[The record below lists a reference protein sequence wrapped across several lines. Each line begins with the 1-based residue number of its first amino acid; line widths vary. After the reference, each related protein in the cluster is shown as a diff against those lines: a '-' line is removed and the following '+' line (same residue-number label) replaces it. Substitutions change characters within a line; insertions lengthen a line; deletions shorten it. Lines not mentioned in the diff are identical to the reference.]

1 MTNVSVVSFL
11 ENIKRILH
19 FLRNDVVVR
28 LFKDSLLNLPLLFFL
43 FQLNQMEALMP
54 RWPRSVK

>member
-11 ENIKRILH
+11 DNIKRLLH
-19 FLRNDVVVR
+19 FLRNVIVR
-28 LFKDSLLNLPLLFFL
+28 LFKDSLLNLPLLFIFL

-54 RWPRSVK
+54 RRPCSVE

>member
-11 ENIKRILH
+11 ENIKRSLH
-19 FLRNDVVVR
+19 FLRNAVVR

>member
-1 MTNVSVVSFL
+1 MTNVCVVSFL

-19 FLRNDVVVR
+19 FLRNVVVR
-28 LFKDSLLNLPLLFFL
+28 LFKDSLLNLPLFFFL

-54 RWPRSVK
+54 RRPRSVK